1 MTVRSR
7 DLWSLVKGKPQVDP
21 TDLAEAVQ
29 QQAGEAELDFRTRLL
44 IRDSMNALDKYWG
57 HDRLSSWLAET
68 PVRNRLEA
76 IWAED
81 LGETRFTVAE
91 RLMDKTEPE
100 EIRQFLREL
109 GDHVHRAQRMVV
121 GGSVAL
127 ILPGHLSRA
136 TDDMDVVDEVPEEVR
151 SLHKELR
158 QLRDRFGLSLTHFQ
172 SHYLPEGWQNRV
184 HSMAAFGKLQ
194 VFLVDVYDVFL
205 SKLFSGR
212 TKDRDDLRMLLPQ
225 LDREVLLHKFLNTTG
240 RLRSDA
246 KFLENAQ
253 KNWYILT
260 GESLP
265 T

>member
-1 MTVRSR
+1 MPAQSN

-21 TDLAEAVQ
+21 TDLAVAVQ
-29 QQAGEAELDFRTRLL
+29 EQACQPELDFRTRLL
-44 IRDSMNALDKYWG
+44 IRDSMNALQRHWG
-57 HDRLSSWLAET
+57 HPRLSRWLASSIA
-68 PVRNRLEA
+68 RSRLEE
-76 IWAED
+76 IWHED

-91 RLMDKTEPE
+91 RIMDKTDPE

-109 GDHVHRAQRMVV
+109 GDHVRHTQRLLI

-136 TDDMDVVDEVPEEVR
+136 TDDVDVVDEVPEEVR
-151 SLHKELR
+151 SLHTVLKE
-158 QLRDRFGLSLTHFQ
+158 LRDRFGLRLTHFQ

-184 HSMAAFGKLQ
+184 HSLEPFGRLRIS
-194 VFLVDVYDVFL
+194 LVDVYDVFL

-212 TKDRDDLRMLLPQ
+212 TKDRDDLRALLPQ
-225 LDREVLLHKFLNTTG
+225 LDREVLTRKFLETTP
-240 RLRSDA
+240 RLRADA
-246 KFLENAQ
+246 RFLENAQ

-260 GESLP
+260 GEALP